1 GGVVSYP
8 LVPPPADP
16 TPALGGQPGRAGPI
30 HPPAPG
36 EALVRFVDAE
46 EQAPFAEHLAPGVL
60 DAAERQRADRF
71 VRPQDRAS
79 YLAAHVALRLM
90 LGALLDTAP
99 GDLVMARDACPE
111 CGGPGGRP
119 VLVGGGAHF
128 SLSHS
133 RNAVFVAC
141 ASTPVGVDV
150 EAVPTSRV
158 LAGSEDFFHPDEAAE
173 LAALPEPGRPAGFAR
188 LWARKEAYLKGT
200 GAGLGHEGHRTYLGI
215 GPAAESV
222 RPHWSLTDLPAP
234 EGFAAALALRAPSVH
249 WH

>member
-1 GGVVSYP
+1 MTT
-8 LVPPPADP
+8 PADLSSAVLRLDRP
-16 TPALGGQPGRAGPI
+16 VGPQ

-46 EQAPFAEHLAPGVL
+46 AQAPFAEHLAPGVL

-71 VRPQDRAS
+71 ARPQDRAS
-79 YLAAHVALRLM
+79 YLAAHVALRLL

-99 GDLVMARDACPE
+99 RDLVMTRDACPE

-133 RNAVFVAC
+133 RHAVFVAC

-150 EAVPTSRV
+150 EAVPTSQV
-158 LAGSEDFFHPDEAAE
+158 MAGSKDFFHPDEAAE
-173 LAALPEPGRPAGFAR
+173 LAALPEAGRPAAFAR

-200 GAGLGHEGHRTYLGI
+200 GAGLGHDGHRTYLGI

-222 RPHWSLTDLPAP
+222 RPHWSLADLPAP